1 MKIRGRFIGILAV
14 LGLLIALVPLAPAGA
29 VAGSVT
35 LQGGADDNGLFYSD
49 KTDFN
54 IITIQVDDSDL
65 SPARR
70 GVARMMG
77 ASGTTVGLGDY
88 VVGGEREKTEKFDGG
103 EDNPFVTLTGTR
115 LTRMNV

>member
-70 GVARMMG
+70 GVARMMN
-77 ASGTTVGLGDY
+77 ASGTTVMLEDY
-88 VVGGEREKTEKFDGG
+88 VVGGEKARRPRSSTAARTT
-103 EDNPFVTLTGTR
+103 PFVTLTGMAR
-115 LTRMNV
+115 SR